1 MVTLD
6 RRTGRLHAANLGDSG
21 FMIVR
26 VFHFVRER
34 SLVSLGFRSGFS
46 LGFSLGF
53 SFGRE
58 RSLVSL
64 GFRV

>member
-1 MVTLD
+1 MAQACVVTLD

-26 VFHFVRER
+26 VFHF
-34 SLVSLGFRSGFS
+34 
-46 LGFSLGF
+46 
-53 SFGRE
+53 GRE

-64 GFRV
+64 GFRVLGLRV